1 MSQDDSTSFDPVSS
15 ERREF
20 VRVPTDLPV
29 RYKFLSAEPAFIQE
43 EIFEGRVTDLS
54 AGGILLLGRIPDLEW
69 KSRLLNGSIVVGLN
83 LDLAD
88 GQPPIKALTRVTWA
102 ETVEDD
108 DNLYLMGLK
117 FKEIIH
123 EHLDQIFQY
132 VIRAHMG

>member
-1 MSQDDSTSFDPVSS
+1 MSQDDSMPFDPINP

-20 VRVPTDLPV
+20 LRVPTDLPV
-29 RYKFLSAEPAFIQE
+29 RYKFLSAETAFLHE

-54 AGGILLLGRIPDLEW
+54 GGGLLLLGRIPDLEW
-69 KSRLLNGSIVVGLN
+69 KSRLLNGRIVVGLN

-88 GQPPIKALTRVTWA
+88 GQSPVKALTRVTWA

-108 DNLYLMGLK
+108 ENLCLMGLK
-117 FKEIIH
+117 FKEIIR

>member
-1 MSQDDSTSFDPVSS
+1 MPQDNSTSFDPVRS

-20 VRVPTDLPV
+20 VRVATDLPV
-29 RYKFLSAEPAFIQE
+29 RYKFLSAEPAFLHE
-43 EIFEGRVTDLS
+43 EVFEGRVTDLS
-54 AGGILLLGRIPDLEW
+54 GGGILLLGRIPDLEW
-69 KSRLLNGSIVVGLN
+69 KSRLLNGRIVVGLN

-108 DNLYLMGLK
+108 DNLCLIGLK
-117 FKEIIH
+117 FKEIIN
-123 EHLDQIFQY
+123 EHIDQIFQY